1 MIIKKKNKNKK
12 IKVEVCL
19 TKENYQKLK
28 RYSKEKID
36 EIINE
41 SVRIYFDKEF
51 CIREAERNALLGV
64 GLLDK

>member
-1 MIIKKKNKNKK
+1 MVIKKKNKNKK
-12 IKVEVCL
+12 IKMEVCL

-51 CIREAERNALLGV
+51 CVREAERNALLGGRV
-64 GLLDK
+64 T

>member
-1 MIIKKKNKNKK
+1 MVIKKKNKNKK
-12 IKVEVCL
+12 IKMEVCL

-28 RYSKEKID
+28 RYSNEKIG

-51 CIREAERNALLGV
+51 CIREAERNALLRI